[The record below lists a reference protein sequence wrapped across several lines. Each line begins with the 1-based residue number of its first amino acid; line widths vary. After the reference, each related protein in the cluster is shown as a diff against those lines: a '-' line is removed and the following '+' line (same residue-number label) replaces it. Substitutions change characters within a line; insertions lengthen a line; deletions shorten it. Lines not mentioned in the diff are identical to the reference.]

1 MEKKQFYS
9 AALVLLLGAFSSAEA
24 QKTAKSGPRFLD
36 EIEVGFG
43 QPSDLATVKSIKP
56 QPIDPIYTE
65 PKHSPADNE
74 IEKAT
79 AIQLKYA
86 LLLDTEV
93 ESISNLSLFSDID
106 DWYGTPYR
114 MGGTTKRGIDCSAFV
129 QTLFATQYGVT
140 LPRTARE
147 QYAASRQI
155 SRTELKQGD
164 LLFFNT
170 RGGVSHVGIYLQNNK
185 FVHAASSGGVMVSD
199 LFDNYW
205 VKRFVGVGRVEGTQS
220 PSVFSQP

>member
-9 AALVLLLGAFSSAEA
+9 AAIVILLGAFSPAEA
-24 QKTAKSGPRFLD
+24 QKVTKPGPRFLD

-43 QPSDLATVKSIKP
+43 QPSDLATAKTNKP
-56 QPIDPIYTE
+56 QPIEPNFTE
-65 PKHSPADNE
+65 PKYFAGENE

-93 ESISNLSLFSDID
+93 ESISNLSLFTAID
-106 DWYGTPYR
+106 EWYGTPYR
-114 MGGTTKRGIDCSAFV
+114 LGGTTKSGIDCSAFV
-129 QTLFATQYGVT
+129 QVLFASQYGIS

-147 QYAASRQI
+147 QYASSHQI

-170 RGGVSHVGIYLQNNK
+170 RSGVSHVGVYLQNNK
-185 FVHAASSGGVMVSD
+185 FVHAASSGGVMISD

-205 VKRFVGVGRVEGTQS
+205 VRRFIGAGRVEGTQR